1 MYETLVA
8 SPLIIGSFSDE
19 DGIVLATPSPPD
31 IRILNTRQRSLQP
44 LIRARKAHSCLRA
57 TMLRFLLR
65 VELPHQRVLEQAGA
79 VQCIIS
85 EINIGLCR
93 GSDAKGNVVHDA
105 YDFGAECCVGTSI
118 AGYVLECVQ
127 KPEVC
132 SKPKPDV
139 CSKLDDCNKLDGCN
153 EFVNR
158 NKLVGRN
165 NYKCQDLIS
174 TFSSIP
180 VASETSAP
188 QPVLTK
194 DQIVG
199 IIVASILGGA
209 VVVGLLV
216 LLICCRRRQ
225 KKRSRESDL
234 IPFQLEPN
242 HVMET
247 KKHKYKSFKGP
258 TERIPGGTR
267 DGIAAKIPP
276 RIPPRVD
283 ASSPNMFSRRSV
295 RPDTIGLAVSPDQNV
310 SVEKQQRRPSKLL
323 PEKPTLTLKVPKHTD
338 YQNNGFSFH
347 QPIIQPSVISRQS
360 TATQFEEDYD
370 ESANAAVA
378 ADDYW
383 TAKPTKQVL
392 GARTGS
398 WQTIRK
404 VDPEHN
410 TIALAWRPGQNP
422 NSTTTNPDYYIRPL
436 SVGGRKIG
444 SFPQSRA
451 QNTNT
456 RPHDPQQ
463 LFVPEEPRGIAIS
476 SPLYSTSGSAKS
488 ADQSGSNNV
497 NNASTREK
505 NFSYQQT
512 GPEDHQDPVSQKQPR
527 VTATELALSP
537 VVESPASGR
546 SPVSYPKIP
555 PPGGPRI
562 LSQATI
568 RLVPP
573 PAQPDFTK
581 ALGAGKPW
589 RQAEIAAQVER
600 ERSILQ
606 RSQNQAHAQAQAVL
620 QNPRQGLSHQQ
631 QRSVEVREAAEP
643 SPAVFTFPQPPVP
656 ALIPGRSQM
665 SPPPAIPSPYIFRS
679 ASQSS
684 LVPAPLLP
692 SRSHSQ
698 RGARSPPSQSQ
709 TGLRTATESPPQKLN
724 PRPLLRSRS
733 QLNREGQKPAP
744 SQAPNEPNQQRY
756 PIPQVHPSTNTSPP
770 RPVPA
775 PFIRAHITHGLPPLG
790 TSLQP
795 QPEAPNEPV
804 PVPVPQSTTFTT
816 TTSSLYPLTLSH
828 QAQDARSSIPLRPI
842 PEPLTSHP
850 SLIFTR
856 SSSETSTS
864 TSSGSLLQKRLG
876 ASRAS
881 ALTPSL
887 TLRSEEDSRNQ
898 IAKWRVLKRDE
909 IDNVR
914 SDGWTPMLGREAGDE
929 TATGIGTGVF
939 LNPSP
944 RGGWEFERIELPVTP
959 GWVPK
964 LTPTRRGDELF
975 LNVQ

>member
-65 VELPHQRVLEQAGA
+65 VELPHQQ
-79 VQCIIS
+79 
-85 EINIGLCR
+85 
-93 GSDAKGNVVHDA
+93 
-105 YDFGAECCVGTSI
+105 
-118 AGYVLECVQ
+118 
-127 KPEVC
+127 EVMRKVTWC
-132 SKPKPDV
+132 TMHMKPDA

-158 NKLVGRN
+158 NKLVGLN
-165 NYKCQDLIS
+165 NYKCQDLIN
-174 TFSSIP
+174 TFSSIS

-209 VVVGLLV
+209 LVVGLLV
-216 LLICCRRRQ
+216 LLICCRRQRN
-225 KKRSRESDL
+225 KRSRESDL

-242 HVMET
+242 HVIET
-247 KKHKYKSFKGP
+247 KKHKYKSFKEP
-258 TERIPGGTR
+258 TGRIPGGTR
-267 DGIAAKIPP
+267 NGIAARIPP

-310 SVEKQQRRPSKLL
+310 SVEKKQRRPSKLL
-323 PEKPTLTLKVPKHTD
+323 PEKPTLTLKVPKHTG
-338 YQNNGFSFH
+338 YQNNGFSFN
-347 QPIIQPSVISRQS
+347 QSIIQPSVISRQS

-370 ESANAAVA
+370 ESAHTAVA

-383 TAKPTKQVL
+383 TAKPTNQVL
-392 GARTGS
+392 GAKTGS

-444 SFPQSRA
+444 SFPQLRA
-451 QNTNT
+451 QDTNT

-463 LFVPEEPRGIAIS
+463 LFVAEEPRGIAMS
-476 SPLYSTSGSAKS
+476 SPLYSNSGSAKS
-488 ADQSGSNNV
+488 AEESGSNNV
-497 NNASTREK
+497 NNAFTREK
-505 NFSYQQT
+505 NLSYQP
-512 GPEDHQDPVSQKQPR
+512 GPDDHQDSVSQKQPR
-527 VTATELALSP
+527 VAATELTLSP

-606 RSQNQAHAQAQAVL
+606 RSQNQAQAQAQAVL
-620 QNPRQGLSHQQ
+620 QNPRQRLGHQR

-643 SPAVFTFPQPPVP
+643 SPAVFAFPQPPVP
-656 ALIPGRSQM
+656 ALIPGHSQI
-665 SPPPAIPSPYIFRS
+665 SPPPAIPSPYISRS
-679 ASQSS
+679 ASRSS

-692 SRSHSQ
+692 SRSQLQ
-698 RGARSPPSQSQ
+698 RGAKSPPSPSQ
-709 TGLRTATESPPQKLN
+709 TGLRTSTESPPEKPN
-724 PRPLLRSRS
+724 PGPLLRSTS
-733 QLNREGQKPAP
+733 QLNREGWKQSP

-756 PIPQVHPSTNTSPP
+756 PIPQEHPSTNPSPP

-775 PFIRAHITHGLPPLG
+775 PFIRAHITHGLPPLQ

-804 PVPVPQSTTFTT
+804 LVPVPQSTTPTT
-816 TTSSLYPLTLSH
+816 TTSPFYPLALSH
-828 QAQDARSSIPLRPI
+828 QGQDGRSSIPLRPI

-864 TSSGSLLQKRLG
+864 TSSSSLLQKRLG

-887 TLRSEEDSRNQ
+887 TLRSEEDHRNQ
-898 IAKWRVLKRDE
+898 IAKWRVLKREE
-909 IDNVR
+909 IDNAK
-914 SDGWTPMLGREAGDE
+914 SDGWKPMLGREAGDE
-929 TATGIGTGVF
+929 TATGTGTGMF